1 MGNSAEDFKKASSH
15 QLRDRIKTHVSTAQF
30 GAYWVDKPPASP
42 PVKYA
47 SGSLARCVDELHP
60 RTDLAFKQIRDTSIR
75 KPLRSI
81 DYGGPLAIEKA
92 ELSMPARVDI
102 VQKPLPNTVR
112 GYKGVYFP
120 SVQYKIWMQ
129 DAAQGRLPFLPAGL
143 GTDSASLST
152 YGAKA
157 IKNSL
162 PDVPDFSL
170 FRFLGEL
177 REGLPKVPLK
187 TLAKEKKFRN
197 VGGEYLNYQ
206 FGIAPTISDL
216 EKLVRVLSNQNAR
229 KEIKRQLGLQYRVRK
244 VLDKDSSTTRR
255 SMTLAER
262 SSVEG
267 LTGNSGTITVKNEFR
282 IWSSVVFGY
291 AQLSELDRLFDEF
304 DRATLKL
311 GVLPTAIDIYN
322 LIPWSWLVDWF
333 INLND
338 VMTNLSFLGKDG
350 LFLHRG
356 YLMAT
361 YTSSEV
367 HEQSG
372 TILGTFARTS
382 GEVKFTRKYR
392 IRASPFGFGL
402 TWKEFS
408 PFQTSILLALGSN
421 RMRF

>member
-1 MGNSAEDFKKASSH
+1 VFKA
-15 QLRDRIKTHVSTAQF
+15 IA
-30 GAYWVDKPPASP
+30 DKS
-42 PVKYA
+42 V
-47 SGSLARCVDELHP
+47 
-60 RTDLAFKQIRDTSIR
+60 R
-75 KPLRSI
+75 KPLRAI

-92 ELSMPARVDI
+92 ELSMPTRVDI
-102 VQKPLPNTVR
+102 INKPLPGLIR

-120 SVQYKIWMQ
+120 STQYKNWMR
-129 DAAQGRLPFLPAGL
+129 DAAFGRLPSLPAAL
-143 GTDSASLST
+143 GTDSDSLST

-157 IKNSL
+157 IAKSI
-162 PDVPDFSL
+162 PDIPDFSL
-170 FRFLGEL
+170 FRFIGEL
-177 REGLPKVPLK
+177 RAGLPKVPLRS
-187 TLAKEKKFRN
+187 LADKKKIRAL
-197 VGGEYLNYQ
+197 GGEYLNYQ
-206 FGIAPTISDL
+206 FGIAPTVSDL
-216 EKLVRVLSNQNAR
+216 EDLVKVLQNQNMR
-229 KEIKRQLGLQYRVRK
+229 KELKRQLGLQYRVRK
-244 VLDKDSSTTRR
+244 VLDKDSSTSRR
-255 SMTLAER
+255 SMTLSEL

-291 AQLSELDRLFDEF
+291 AQLSELDRLIDEF
-304 DRATLKL
+304 DKATLEL

-322 LIPWSWLVDWF
+322 LIPWSWLIDWF
-333 INLND
+333 VNLSD

-372 TILGTFARTS
+372 AIFGVPARTS

-402 TWKEFS
+402 HWKEFS
-408 PFQTSILLALGSN
+408 PFQTSILLALGAS